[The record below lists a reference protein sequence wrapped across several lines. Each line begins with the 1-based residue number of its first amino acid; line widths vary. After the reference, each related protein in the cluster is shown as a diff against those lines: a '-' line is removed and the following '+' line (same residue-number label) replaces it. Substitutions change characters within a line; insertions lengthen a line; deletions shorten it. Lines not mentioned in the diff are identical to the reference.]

1 MDLHLP
7 ELPVSDPVLIF
18 ALAMALFLVVPLLSE
33 RLRVPGIIGLIIA
46 GAAIGPNGFDIL
58 ARDHTMVLLG
68 TVGLLYLMFLVGLEL
83 DLNEF
88 KRHRNH
94 SIVFGVTSFA
104 LPQILGTTLSLALGY
119 SLASSLL
126 LGAMFAS
133 HTLLAYPIASRLGI
147 VKTPAVTTVAGA
159 TLLTDM
165 LALLVLA
172 MVSRG
177 HEGSI
182 GLGFWTSLF
191 GSLGVYVVLVLWGLP
206 KLGRWFFRRVHTDG
220 PVEYIFTLA
229 VLFTLAYL
237 AHMVGIEPIIGALLA
252 GFALNRLIPEHSALM
267 NRIKFVAEAVFV
279 PFFLLSVG
287 MLVDVRAFADP
298 DAWLV
303 IGALVS
309 ATVVSKALAAFVT
322 RKLFGYPAEDGWVMF
337 GLSVSHAAATMA
349 IVLVGYQIGLF
360 DETIVN
366 AVVVIIL
373 VTCIIGPWAVTKYGR
388 RVAIREEQRPYEP
401 TKAPSRVLIPISHP
415 KTCDALLDL
424 AFIVRTDPTEPIH
437 PLMVVSEDGDGTEA
451 HVAEAERMLSHA
463 VLYAAGADVPVTP
476 LTRVDRNIARGI
488 ARGATETRSSV
499 IVIGW
504 DGGRSSRYGI
514 PSIFGGV
521 LDQVLEHTRQ
531 MVIVAKLGHPL
542 NTTTRLVV
550 VVPAGTSRHPGFY
563 DAARAVKSIA
573 SELGAPVLA
582 MLVGEDADSFSG
594 PMDKIKPDV
603 PVVYDS
609 VPNWARCVQELE
621 RRLDPNDLVIVMSS
635 RRGMV
640 SWHPKLERLPQ
651 QLARL
656 VPESFVV
663 LYPGQRDVGRE
674 HLALPAPDAPS
685 LKGLTAARVVRDVPD
700 VPWDQA
706 LRLIIAPSL
715 AGAPEMVD
723 TIVDKLVD
731 SSRELSAELRPG
743 VVVPHAS
750 IDGVSEPMLFLGT
763 SAAGIE
769 FPGASQGAHLIF
781 VLLSPRGR
789 PTEHLR
795 SLAELAQLMSS
806 DTGLREVLHKYDVD
820 VAPLLPSLSRA
831 QSLP

>member
-1 MDLHLP
+1 MELHLP
-7 ELPVSDPVLIF
+7 DIPVSDPVLIF
-18 ALAMALFLVVPLLSE
+18 ALAMAMFLVVPLLSE
-33 RLRVPGIIGLIIA
+33 RLRVPGLIGLIVI
-46 GAAIGPNGFDIL
+46 GAAVGPNGLGIL

-88 KRHRNH
+88 NRHRSH
-94 SIVFGVTSFA
+94 SIVFGLSSFA
-104 LPQILGTTLSLALGY
+104 LPQVLGTSLSLALGY
-119 SLASSLL
+119 SLGSSLL

-133 HTLLAYPIASRLGI
+133 HTLVAYPIASRLGI
-147 VKTPAVTTVAGA
+147 VKTRSVTTVLGA
-159 TLLTDM
+159 TLITDL

-172 MVSRG
+172 IVSRT

-182 GLGFWTSLF
+182 GPGFWASML
-191 GSLGVYVVLVLWGLP
+191 GSLAVYVALVLWGLP
-206 KLGRWFFRRVHTDG
+206 KVGRWFFRRVHTDG
-220 PVEYIFTLA
+220 PTEYVFTLTA
-229 VLFTLAYL
+229 LFALAYL
-237 AHMVGIEPIIGALLA
+237 AHVAGIEPIIGALLA

-267 NRIKFVAEAVFV
+267 SRIKFVAEAVFV

-309 ATVVSKALAAFVT
+309 ATVVSKGIAAWVT
-322 RKLFGYPAEDGWVMF
+322 RKLFGYASEDGWVMF

-349 IVLVGYQIGLF
+349 IVLVGYEIGLF

-401 TKAPSRVLIPISHP
+401 SAAPTRILIPISHP
-415 KTCDALLDL
+415 KTCDTLLDL
-424 AFIVRTDPTEPIH
+424 AFIVRTDPGEPIH
-437 PLMVVSEDGDGTEA
+437 PLMVVREDGDGTEA
-451 HVAEAERMLSHA
+451 QVAEAERMLSHA

-476 LTRVDRNIARGI
+476 LTRVDQNIASGI
-488 ARGATETRSSV
+488 ARGATETRSSI

-514 PSIFGGV
+514 SSVFGGV

-531 MVIVAKLGHPL
+531 MVMVAKLGHPL
-542 NTTTRLVV
+542 NITTRLVV
-550 VVPAGTSRHPGFY
+550 LVPAGTTRHPGFY
-563 DAARAVKSIA
+563 DAARVVKVVA
-573 SELGAPVLA
+573 SQLGAPVLA
-582 MLVGEDADSFSG
+582 LLLGEDAGAFSRAMG
-594 PMDKIKPDV
+594 EVKPEV
-603 PVVYDS
+603 PVTVDS
-609 VPNWARCVQELE
+609 IPSWSRALSELE
-621 RRLDPNDLVIVMSS
+621 RRLEPTDLVVVMSA

-663 LYPGQRDVGRE
+663 LYPGQRELGRE
-674 HLALPAPDAPS
+674 QPRALPEAPS
-685 LKGLTAARVVRDVPD
+685 LQGLAPARVVRDLPEVA
-700 VPWDQA
+700 WDQA
-706 LRLIIAPSL
+706 LRLIIGPSL

-723 TIVDKLVD
+723 TIVGKLVD
-731 SSRELSAELRPG
+731 SSRGLSVELRPG

-750 IDGVSEPMLFLGT
+750 IDGVSEPTLFLGV
-763 SAAGIE
+763 SAAGVA
-769 FPGASQGAHLIF
+769 FPGTSHRAHLVF

-789 PTEHLR
+789 PVDHLR
-795 SLAELAQLMSS
+795 SLAELARLAGS
-806 DTGLREVLHKYDVD
+806 DAGLREVLRTYDVD
-820 VAPLLPSLSRA
+820 VAPLLPALPRA